1 MQLGTAIIIG
11 LLCIAA
17 VPLGAPTVCPVEP
30 GTLAPPQGASR
41 AVVEPEVPLREHTA
55 QSAAVLEQP
64 ESLYPIVGA
73 IEESFGTKIS
83 IEPLPEHCAGADGSE
98 VPPETFAIAAG
109 EGFNDVIA
117 RLEAASQGRWIFEEI
132 HGVPVLRPNPLVESQ
147 GTLLDTVVT
156 VNIKAASVW
165 EAICALARAV
175 NSANDVQSGRARPL
189 LIYFPGPAVLQHPP
203 AVLIEERPIAVS
215 LSQVTAREALC
226 SIFKQLDLKLYYLYN
241 CVATGRPALPDYVT
255 INVIG
260 QDGRTIRGGRILG
273 EEYKKL
279 METVDWMSE
288 EDILA
293 VQSPPAGGGEDET
306 TP

>member
-1 MQLGTAIIIG
+1 MTPIMAMLTVT
-11 LLCIAA
+11 LCSVA
-17 VPLGAPTVCPVEP
+17 VAQTGQADYPPGKAPI
-30 GTLAPPQGASR
+30 Q
-41 AVVEPEVPLREHTA
+41 LRERVA
-55 QSAAVLEQP
+55 QSAVNLEKP
-64 ESLYPIVGA
+64 ESLYALVGA
-73 IEESFGTKIS
+73 IEQCFGVRIS
-83 IEPLPEHCAGADGSE
+83 VEPLPEHFAGAKVTE
-98 VPPETFAIAAG
+98 APPGPFAIVEG
-109 EGFNDVIA
+109 EVFSDVIA
-117 RLEAASQGRWIFEEI
+117 RLEAASQGRWIFEEL
-132 HGVPVLRPNPLVESQ
+132 HGVPLLRPNPLVESQ
-147 GTLLDTVVT
+147 GTLLDTFVT
-156 VNIKAASVW
+156 VNIKAVSVW

-189 LIYFPGPAVLQHPP
+189 LIVFPGPAVLQHPP

-273 EEYKKL
+273 GEYKKL

-288 EDILA
+288 EDVLA
-293 VQSPPAGGGEDET
+293 VQAPPVVGGEE
-306 TP
+306 